1 MNRQSLIYTGIAA
14 ALGLATALTA
24 STAFAGNGVGG
35 LVNPPPPLHMQVK
48 DVTLAIQS
56 PNGCGA
62 AKMAVFFRANKKG
75 PITFLLVRDTGTVS
89 GPYTVQ
95 TKEYGNEYRASWVKN
110 FNLATSIST
119 KYRAVVT
126 HSGKP
131 GSRWVP
137 MKAKC

>member
-1 MNRQSLIYTGIAA
+1 MTRQNLTYAGIAA
-14 ALGLATALTA
+14 AIGIATALTA
-24 STAFAGNGVGG
+24 STAFAGNG
-35 LVNPPPPLHMQVK
+35 LVTPPPPVHMQVK
-48 DVTLAIQS
+48 NVTLAIKS

-95 TKEYGNEYRASWVKN
+95 TEKYGNEYRASWVKN
-110 FNLATSIST
+110 MNLVTSIST
-119 KYRAVVT
+119 RYRAVVT

-131 GSRWVP
+131 GSHWVP
-137 MKAKC
+137 LKAKC

>member
-1 MNRQSLIYTGIAA
+1 MNRQNLIYTGMAA
-14 ALGLATALTA
+14 AIGIATALTA
-24 STAFAGNGVGG
+24 STAFAGNG
-35 LVNPPPPLHMQVK
+35 LVNPPLPVHMQVK
-48 DVTLAIQS
+48 DVTLAIKS

-95 TKEYGNEYRASWVKN
+95 TTKYGNEYRASWVKN
-110 FNLATSIST
+110 MNLVTPIST

-137 MKAKC
+137 MTAKC